1 MSLQKMLEYQ
11 KKDIAFYRQE
21 KDLKESEERK
31 RAVLCKNKFIE
42 SNNALQELAKSLKG
56 YFASLQKISARIAEI
71 EAMKEELSANTE
83 LKTEES
89 FSDYENRLLD
99 FEKQVNELSKE
110 FSKVTKAISD
120 AAAQNRTL
128 NDRMD
133 ALNRE
138 YMNSTQAYNKK
149 KADFDAKTKPIR
161 DELEAIA
168 KDIEPTYLNRYL
180 DLRKNKKMPA
190 YVCYMDKNCGACGM
204 DISIEVDKKLQKSGD
219 VAECPHCGR
228 IVYKM

>member
-31 RAVLCKNKFIE
+31 RAMLCKNKFIE
-42 SNNALQELAKSLKG
+42 CNASLQELAKKLKG
-56 YFASLQKISARIAEI
+56 YFAALQKISSKLSEI
-71 EAMKEELSANTE
+71 EALKEGLSLDAE
-83 LKTEES
+83 MKTEEA
-89 FSDYENRLLD
+89 FSEYESRLQEY
-99 FEKQVNELSKE
+99 EKQVNDLSKE
-110 FSKVTKAISD
+110 FSKVTKAITD
-120 AAAQNRTL
+120 ASAQNRSL

-138 YMNSTQAYNKK
+138 YINSTQAYNKK
-149 KADFDAKTKPIR
+149 KADFDEKTKPIR
-161 DELEAIA
+161 DELDAIA
-168 KDIEPTYLNRYL
+168 KEIEPNYLNRYL
-180 DLRKNKKMPA
+180 ELRKNKKMPA

-204 DISIEVDKKLQKSGD
+204 DISIEVDKKLQKPGD